1 MNVFSAGK
9 RARCYQ
15 NWNGIRWNREAVAM
29 EKWSN
34 TAPCSCH
41 ALMSRIFFEREKE
54 EKKRWGRKGKVM
66 ERRQRLGSEEEWE
79 KMGRR
84 SVWRQED
91 SEREREIERG
101 IMCTVCLVWLSSSR
115 PDGFHEQDLTPG
127 WSAFCRH
134 ITSSFAPPSSILSSL
149 HSTPHPPCLSDPT
162 ISKWFANTS
171 LILCHFKHHVTLW
184 IVVIN
189 CQSFEC
195 DNHVTNLGDVI

>member
-9 RARCYQ
+9 GARCYQ
-15 NWNGIRWNREAVAM
+15 NWNRICWNRETVAM

-54 EKKRWGRKGKVM
+54 EEKQWGRKGRVM
-66 ERRQRLGSEEEWE
+66 ERRWRLGGEEEGQ

-84 SVWRQED
+84 WVFRQER
-91 SEREREIERG
+91 SEGEIERR
-101 IMCTVCLVWLSSSR
+101 IMCSVCLVWLRSSW

-134 ITSSFAPPSSILSSL
+134 ITSSSAPPPPPSY
-149 HSTPHPPCLSDPT
+149 HPSTQHL
-162 ISKWFANTS
+162 
-171 LILCHFKHHVTLW
+171 TLP
-184 IVVIN
+184 V
-189 CQSFEC
+189 CQSPQFPN
-195 DNHVTNLGDVI
+195 DSQLQL